1 VPVTACGC
9 RPYAGFRRT
18 GSTAGAVQLVAP
30 GPAGRLAGA
39 VTRSGRQI
47 CQRRS
52 RCRTY
57 AGSSAARIYGRHAD
71 CRIHVGRHS
80 SRPRSGT
87 QDYRPAASGL
97 RVRPLRHLRCRQCR
111 AMESTAVGTFRH
123 GDGRRRF
130 FRCTNVVWV
139 RWKGSNM
146 INIIR
151 INFSIFHILRL
162 R

>member
-1 VPVTACGC
+1 MPGFEEPAV
-9 RPYAGFRRT
+9 RPAPCNWW
-18 GSTAGAVQLVAP
+18 AP

-71 CRIHVGRHS
+71 CRIHAGRHS
-80 SRPRSGT
+80 CRPRSGT
-87 QDYRPAASGL
+87 YDYRPAASGL
-97 RVRPLRHLRCRQCR
+97 RVRKLRHLRCRQCR
-111 AMESTAVGTFRH
+111 AIESTAVGTFRH

-130 FRCTNVVWV
+130 FRCSFGKILKTIFMMCLV
-139 RWKGSNM
+139 RVLK
-146 INIIR
+146 R
-151 INFSIFHILRL
+151 ERCQKP
-162 R
+162 